1 MVARVQP
8 SPCSWVSS
16 EASCSSE
23 PEKINIC
30 RRYFNKYA
38 HTLLQIYQN
47 RCRCGKEKD
56 VEAAEAINE
65 SEIPKAARYQQSSTR
80 QLAFGA
86 PSGDNKS
93 ALPDSPKQLNDFY
106 NNATLSF
113 IAKVLSFI
121 VILVTVLM
129 VFAVTDYNIFGW
141 LL

>member
-1 MVARVQP
+1 
-8 SPCSWVSS
+8 
-16 EASCSSE
+16 
-23 PEKINIC
+23 
-30 RRYFNKYA
+30 
-38 HTLLQIYQN
+38 
-47 RCRCGKEKD
+47 
-56 VEAAEAINE
+56 
-65 SEIPKAARYQQSSTR
+65 QQSSTR
-80 QLAFGA
+80 QLAFG
-86 PSGDNKS
+86 S